1 MLCVG
6 VENYLL
12 QILNYLFIFIDELQH
27 GLSLLTLIHLLQI
40 EIMPVLLIYELVC
53 GIQLKQIHEWFM
65 DESNNKILM
74 KTYFSIKRKQNI
86 EKEFIIYE

>member
-74 KTYFSIKRKQNI
+74 KTYFSIKREQNI
-86 EKEFIIYE
+86 KKEFIIYE